1 MKKELIKSLIQSVTF
16 VLIYSVLGFF
26 FNKIDVSIIEYF
38 KSGLNKNLVVLGL
51 MFILFFI
58 GNYINRNKEITWE
71 TIFKKTKKRM
81 NPKLIIAIINAI
93 VSFVIIVPMSFF
105 MNKFINNSEDTFVQ
119 FFQDKWLILTVFVLI
134 FTIYNSFLTGRKLK

>member
-1 MKKELIKSLIQSVTF
+1 MKKALIKSIIQSVTF
-16 VLIYSVLGFF
+16 VLIYSVLGYF

-38 KSGLNKNLVVLGL
+38 KSELNKNLVALGL

-134 FTIYNSFLTGRKLK
+134 FTIYNSFLKGRKLK